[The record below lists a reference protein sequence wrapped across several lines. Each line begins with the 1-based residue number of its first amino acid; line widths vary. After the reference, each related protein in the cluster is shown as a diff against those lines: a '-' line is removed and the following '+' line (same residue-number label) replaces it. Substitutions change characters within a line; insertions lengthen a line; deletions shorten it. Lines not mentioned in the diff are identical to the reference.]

1 MIVVTDNYG
10 TILKIQAN
18 YLTEY
23 DKNTYNLNNRETPVL
38 VFKDYTNQYNVP
50 EISTEVEAYKY
61 TYTVDDGFMKI
72 EPVEEPKTEAE
83 IEQAYRDKLAQE
95 VIVNVNS

>member
-1 MIVVTDNYG
+1 MVVVTDNYG
-10 TILKIQAN
+10 TILKMQAD
-18 YLTEY
+18 YLSEY

-50 EISTEVEAYKY
+50 EIPMEVEAYKY

-95 VIVNVNS
+95 VSGDVDA